1 MSNQSKRYQKFV
13 ATAAAATLVAST
25 MPIAAS
31 AAYSDVPSNLKK
43 AVDYLT
49 AQGIAQGY
57 NDSTFG
63 VSDSI
68 KRGDAAQMIATAV
81 GLKSSTAP
89 KSPFTDLNSRVE
101 GAVNAL
107 YAAGII
113 NGKTKTTFA
122 PNELITRA
130 EIAKVLANAYK
141 LDGSGVKNSFTDVND
156 NWDSYVD
163 ALLKAGLTKG
173 QSATTF
179 GANSP
184 LTRGDMALFIYR
196 AKDLIITDKEAPTLT
211 YTGSTN
217 IEVPY
222 NGTLTMPIVTA
233 KDNKDS
239 NVAVTTTIRNSDGAV
254 ITAIDTTKS
263 GKYTITYSAQDKA
276 GNKATNLVITVTVA
290 APVVVTP
297 PVNPPVDPP
306 VDPEPFTLSIMHTND
321 THAHLDNVAKR
332 ITAIKEVRAEKPEA
346 LLLDAGDVFSGTLY
360 FNEYQGQADLEFMNL
375 AKYDL
380 MTLGNHEF
388 DLGST
393 PEGHQAL
400 AEFIEGADFPIVS
413 SNVNFSADANLQDLY
428 NDGVSVD
435 PEGGAIHNAVIKN
448 VDGQKVGF
456 IGLTTEETAEI
467 SSANDVTFEDYIDS
481 ANAAVDAL
489 ENAGVNKIVALSHL
503 GFDDNPAFDND
514 QLLAKN
520 VDGIDVI
527 VGGHSHTQLSEP
539 VVSNV
544 DENGTEKDPTV
555 IVQGYQYGDFLGT
568 LDVTFDKN
576 GVVTE
581 NLGSLIKVADK
592 VADEEAAAL
601 LAPYAEEIATVKN
614 TETGATA
621 VTALDNPRSSADN
634 PNSVRANETRL
645 GNLIADGM
653 LWKAKQFNENAVIA
667 MQNGG
672 GIRAPIDAGPIT
684 LGDVLTTLPFGN
696 TLATLSL
703 SGAEIK
709 AALEHSVSQ
718 SPKESGGFLHISG
731 MKFKYDNS
739 LPAGD
744 RVTSMQVKNADG
756 SFTDIE
762 LDSNYVVATNAFT
775 AKGGDGY
782 DVFKNA
788 YEAGRVTDLGA
799 ADWENLR
806 DYVKELGTV
815 DPQIEGRIVQVDGTP
830 FTLSLMHTN
839 DTHAHLDTVA
849 KRITAIKEVRAEKP
863 DALLLD
869 AGDVFSGTLYFN
881 EYKGQ
886 ADLAFMNLAKYDM
899 MTLGNHEFDLGS
911 TPEGHQALAEF
922 IEGADFPIVSS
933 NVNFSAD
940 ANLNGLYNDS
950 TGINPDGGEMYNTV
964 IKYVDGQRI
973 GFIGLT
979 TEETAEISSANDVTF
994 EDYIAS
1000 ANAAVDELESQGID
1014 KIVALS
1020 HLGFDDNP
1028 AFDNDQLLAA
1038 NVDGIDVIVG
1048 GHSHTQLNAP
1058 VVSSLDENG
1067 EVKDPT
1073 IIVQGYQYG
1082 DFLGTLDVSFDENGV
1097 VTGNAG
1103 SLIKVADKVA
1113 DEEAAA
1119 LLAPYAEEIATVKN
1133 TETGATAVTALDN
1146 PRSSAD
1152 NPNSVRANE
1161 TKLGNLITDGM
1172 LWKAKQYN
1180 ENAVIAMQNGGGIRA
1195 PIDAGP
1201 ITLGD
1206 VLTTLPFGNTLAT
1219 VTLSGAEIK
1228 EALEHS
1234 VSQAPGESG
1243 GFLHISGMKFTFDS
1257 RLAAG
1262 DRVTSMEVENEDGTF
1277 TDINLESNYVVA
1289 TNAFTAKGGD
1299 GYDVLKSAYEAG
1311 RVTDLGAADWENLR
1325 DYVKQLVTVN
1335 PQIEGR
1341 ILDDAKAPVDPTGPI
1356 EVDAIDFSGTE
1367 TTPITYD
1374 GDVIVTLDNTE
1385 LLQNAVVKG
1394 NLVFEG
1400 TSATEISFL
1409 NIHVEGDL
1417 DLSNIDSNQVNLDG
1431 VQVDGEILF

>member
-13 ATAAAATLVAST
+13 ATAAAATLVASA

-31 AAYSDVPSNLKK
+31 AAYSDVPSSLKK

-68 KRGDAAQMIATAV
+68 KRGDAAKMIATAV
-81 GLKSSTAP
+81 GLNSSTAP
-89 KSPFTDLNSRVE
+89 KSPFKDLNSRVE

-122 PNELITRA
+122 PDELITRA
-130 EIAKVLANAYK
+130 EMAKILANAYK
-141 LDGSGVKNSFTDVND
+141 LDGAGVKNTFTDVND
-156 NWDSYVD
+156 HWDSYVN
-163 ALLKAGLTKG
+163 ALLKSGLTKG
-173 QSATTF
+173 KTATTF
-179 GANSP
+179 GANVE

-196 AKDLIITDKEAPTLT
+196 AKDLVTSDKEAPTLT

-217 IEVPY
+217 IEVAY
-222 NGTLTMPIVTA
+222 SSKFTLPVVTA
-233 KDNKDS
+233 KDNKDA
-239 NVAVTTTIRNSDGAV
+239 NVAVTTTIRNSNGVV
-254 ITAIDTTKS
+254 ITEIDTTKS

-290 APVVVTP
+290 SQVVVPPVDP
-297 PVNPPVDPP
+297 PVNPPVDPK
-306 VDPEPFTLSIMHTND
+306 PFTLSLMHTND

-332 ITAIKEVRAEKPEA
+332 ITAIKEVRAVKPDA

-360 FNEYQGQADLEFMNL
+360 FNEFKGQADLEFMNL

-413 SNVNFSADANLQDLY
+413 SNVNFSADDNLKDLY
-428 NDGVSVD
+428 KSGVAVD
-435 PEGGAIHNAVIKN
+435 PKGGAIHNAVIKN
-448 VDGQKVGF
+448 VGGQKVGF

-467 SSANDVTFEDYIDS
+467 SSANDVTFKNYIDS

-489 ENAGVNKIVALSHL
+489 EAQGVNKIVALSHL

-514 QLLAKN
+514 QLLAAN

-527 VGGHSHTQLSEP
+527 VGGHSHTQLNAP
-539 VVSNV
+539 VISNK
-544 DENGTEKDPTV
+544 DENGKAKDPTI

-568 LDVTFDKN
+568 LDVTFNKD
-576 GVVTE
+576 GVVTG
-581 NLGSLIKVADK
+581 NAGSLIKVADK
-592 VADEEAAAL
+592 VEDEAAAAL
-601 LAPYAEEIATVKN
+601 LAPYSEQIATVKN

-621 VTALDNPRSSADN
+621 VTVLDNPRSTTDN
-634 PNSVRANETRL
+634 VRANETRL

-696 TLATLSL
+696 TLATMTL

-739 LPAGD
+739 LAAGK
-744 RVTSMQVKNADG
+744 RVTSMKVKNTDG
-756 SFTDIE
+756 SFTDIK
-762 LDSNYVVATNAFT
+762 LDANYVVATNAFT
-775 AKGGDGY
+775 AKGGDGF

-815 DPQIEGRIVQVDGTP
+815 DPQIEGRIVQVNGTP

-839 DTHAHLDTVA
+839 DTHAHLDNVA
-849 KRITAIKEVRAEKP
+849 KRITAIKEVRAAKP

-881 EYKGQ
+881 EFKGQ
-886 ADLAFMNLAKYDM
+886 ADLEFMNLAKYDM

-933 NVNFSAD
+933 NVNFSDD

-950 TGINPDGGEMYNTV
+950 TGINPAGGEIYNTV

-973 GFIGLT
+973 GFFGLT

-1000 ANAAVDELESQGID
+1000 ANAAVDALEAQGVN
-1014 KIVALS
+1014 KIVAIT

-1058 VVSSLDENG
+1058 VVSNKDENG
-1067 EVKDPT
+1067 VAKDPT
-1073 IIVQGYQYG
+1073 IIVQGYQYS
-1082 DFLGTLDVSFDENGV
+1082 DFLGTLDVTFNKDGV

-1113 DEEAAA
+1113 DAEAAA
-1119 LLAPYAEEIATVKN
+1119 LLAPYSEQIATVKN

-1146 PRSSAD
+1146 PRSSTD
-1152 NPNSVRANE
+1152 NVRANE
-1161 TKLGNLITDGM
+1161 TRLGNLIADGM
-1172 LWKAKQYN
+1172 LWKAKQFN
-1180 ENAVIAMQNGGGIRA
+1180 ENVVIAMQNGGGIRA

-1219 VTLSGAEIK
+1219 MTLSGAEIK
-1228 EALEHS
+1228 TALEHS
-1234 VSQAPGESG
+1234 VSQSPKESG

-1257 RLAAG
+1257 RLPAG
-1262 DRVTSMEVENEDGTF
+1262 GRVKSMKVENEDGSF
-1277 TDINLESNYVVA
+1277 TEINLNTNYVIA

-1299 GYDVLKSAYEAG
+1299 GFDIFKKAYEAG

-1325 DYVKQLVTVN
+1325 DYVQELVTVN

-1356 EVDAIDFSGTE
+1356 EVNAVNFSGTE
-1367 TTPITYD
+1367 ATPITYD
-1374 GDVIVTLDNTE
+1374 RDVIVTLDNTA
-1385 LLQNAVVKG
+1385 LLQNAIVKG

-1400 TSATEISFL
+1400 TTATTEISFL

-1417 DLSNIDSNQVNLDG
+1417 DLSNIDSDKVNLDG
-1431 VQVDGEILF
+1431 IQVDGNILF